1 MNDFKLIQCSN
12 ICCIPQHRRWVKSV
26 SEAGNVSP
34 RCVDVALYIAI
45 NKCCSISLVTPYKSQ
60 QCQLWLCRV
69 CGTPSNSSF
78 IPLHANWKYHQLLL
92 GPIIAAQKGVWTQYL
107 AVISECKYR
116 PVAKGWADSRAVN
129 EISRCSEKVSTLIQR
144 VSSPEARILVRKNNH

>member
-1 MNDFKLIQCSN
+1 MFKHLLYPPAQT
-12 ICCIPQHRRWVKSV
+12 VDKVSV
-26 SEAGNVSP
+26 WAGNVSP

-92 GPIIAAQKGVWTQYL
+92 GPIIAAQKGV
-107 AVISECKYR
+107 
-116 PVAKGWADSRAVN
+116 
-129 EISRCSEKVSTLIQR
+129 
-144 VSSPEARILVRKNNH
+144 